1 MCVDFSSEGD
11 KIHTEIIANS
21 EKEES
26 VMKKSY
32 RQRQKAYPRS

>member
-21 EKEES
+21 EEES